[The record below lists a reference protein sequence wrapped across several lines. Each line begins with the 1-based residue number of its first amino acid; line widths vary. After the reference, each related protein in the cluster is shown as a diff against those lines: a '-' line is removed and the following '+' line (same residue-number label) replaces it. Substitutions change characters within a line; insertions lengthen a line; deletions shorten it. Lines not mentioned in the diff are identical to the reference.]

1 VLLQFATAKGI
12 TFPLLAD
19 EGSRVITELGLLDR
33 DLAEHHARFG
43 VPTKD
48 NQQGVAYPAI
58 FVLDE
63 SGRVIDKRIRENY
76 RAREGA
82 LKLLEESLDL
92 ALPTGGQEK
101 NAATDHVNVSAVTDS
116 DLYVRW
122 QETRLHVVFDVA
134 PGWHVYGR
142 PTPDGYTAL
151 TVEVGSIPE
160 VAVGP
165 PEYPATHSFKVEGL
179 DDEFQVN
186 EGRFEIVVP
195 FAINVPPGHGSV
207 DLAVSVRYQACSE
220 SECMPPQALK
230 LDLRLEELPPA

>member
-1 VLLQFATAKGI
+1 MLGQFAAAKGI

-33 DLAEHHARFG
+33 DLAAHHERFG
-43 VPTKD
+43 VPTHD
-48 NQQGVAYPAI
+48 HQYGVAYPAI

-63 SGRVIDKRIRENY
+63 SGRVVDKRIRENY

-82 LKLLEESLDL
+82 LKLLEEALGL
-92 ALPTGGQEK
+92 ALPAGGSEK
-101 NAATDHVNVSAVTDS
+101 NAAMDHATVSAVTDS

-142 PTPDGYTAL
+142 PIPDGYTPV
-151 TVEVGSIPE
+151 TVDVESVPE

-165 PEYPATHSFKVEGL
+165 PEYPPTHSFKVEGL
-179 DDEFQVN
+179 DDEFEVS

-195 FAINVPPGHGSV
+195 FAVNVPPGHGSV
-207 DLAVSVRYQACSE
+207 DLGVSVRYQACSE
-220 SECMPPQALK
+220 SECMPPQTLK
-230 LDLRLEELPPA
+230 LDLHLEEGPPA